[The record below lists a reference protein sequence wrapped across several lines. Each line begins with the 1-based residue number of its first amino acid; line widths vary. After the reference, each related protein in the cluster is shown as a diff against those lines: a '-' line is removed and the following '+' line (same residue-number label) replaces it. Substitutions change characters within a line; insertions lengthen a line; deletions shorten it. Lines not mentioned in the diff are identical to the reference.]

1 MSLGD
6 ALRAGAEITMTVE
19 PRPPTPPPPEPE
31 PTCRWEAMWKRGLEP
46 GDAFDVGGVSGALAS
61 YLKRAPR
68 PPEGSAALVPGCG
81 RAYDAL
87 ALARHGFDRVVAV
100 DIAPTAVRAA
110 QSFLEDEADGYDE
123 DLGIYY
129 IQIKGTRFTK
139 IEVYEVDFFEVPD
152 KFDFIWDCTFLC
164 ALDPSIRAK
173 WAQKQ
178 KALLNENGTLLSCIF
193 PICEKAGG
201 PPYALSVPL
210 VTELLEPEGFAAVEA
225 RVCEGAERH
234 LPGAMAGDDAPADVP
249 NLPLEHIK
257 GVRLTR
263 LGHRARAAK
272 PVKWVDPRGKEG
284 YWISVAGDA
293 EDGGEGTD
301 FHAIMQG
308 FVSVTPL
315 RAPWLTRMIVSA
327 CFRKVAW
334 RSSACSRTSAR
345 IAAFSSAMAW
355 RVSPKT
361 LVCSRS
367 TFVSTHTSPSATF
380 VESKRPPSPH
390 SKATQSQ
397 P

>member
-1 MSLGD
+1 MATMSLGD

-19 PRPPTPPPPEPE
+19 PRPPTPPTPEPE

-139 IEVYEVDFFEVPD
+139 IEVYEVDFFDVPD

-164 ALDPSIRAK
+164 ALDPAMRAK

-178 KALLNENGTLLSCIF
+178 KALLNENGTLLTCVF
-193 PICEKAGG
+193 PIGEKVGG

-210 VTELLEPEGFAAVEA
+210 VTELLTPEGFEGVET

-234 LPGAMAGDDAPADVP
+234 LPGAMAGDDAP
-249 NLPLEHIK
+249 
-257 GVRLTR
+257 
-263 LGHRARAAK
+263 
-272 PVKWVDPRGKEG
+272 
-284 YWISVAGDA
+284 
-293 EDGGEGTD
+293 GT
-301 FHAIMQG
+301 A
-308 FVSVTPL
+308 L
-315 RAPWLTRMIVSA
+315 
-327 CFRKVAW
+327 VAW
-334 RSSACSRTSAR
+334 RLGKPDAVEATREIRSS
-345 IAAFSSAMAW
+345 
-355 RVSPKT
+355 
-361 LVCSRS
+361 
-367 TFVSTHTSPSATF
+367 H
-380 VESKRPPSPH
+380 
-390 SKATQSQ
+390 
-397 P
+397 

>member
-1 MSLGD
+1 MATMSLGD

-31 PTCRWEAMWKRGLEP
+31 PACRWEAMWKRGLEP

-110 QSFLEDEADGYDE
+110 MSFLEDEADGYDE

-139 IEVYEVDFFEVPD
+139 IEVYEVDFFDVPD

-164 ALDPSIRAK
+164 ALDPSLREK
-173 WAQKQ
+173 WATKQ
-178 KALLNENGTLLSCIF
+178 KALLDENGTLLSCIF
-193 PICEKAGG
+193 PICEKVGG

-210 VTELLEPEGFAAVEA
+210 VTELLKPEGFEAVET

-234 LPGAMAGDDAPADVP
+234 VPGAMAGDDCP
-249 NLPLEHIK
+249 
-257 GVRLTR
+257 
-263 LGHRARAAK
+263 
-272 PVKWVDPRGKEG
+272 
-284 YWISVAGDA
+284 
-293 EDGGEGTD
+293 GT
-301 FHAIMQG
+301 A
-308 FVSVTPL
+308 L
-315 RAPWLTRMIVSA
+315 
-327 CFRKVAW
+327 VAW
-334 RSSACSRTSAR
+334 RLGKPDAVEATREIRSS
-345 IAAFSSAMAW
+345 
-355 RVSPKT
+355 
-361 LVCSRS
+361 
-367 TFVSTHTSPSATF
+367 H
-380 VESKRPPSPH
+380 
-390 SKATQSQ
+390 
-397 P
+397 